1 MARKV
6 YQFTLFLA
14 LTQGELNLIQHCIDN
29 GYAEF

>member
-14 LTQGELNLIQHCIDN
+14 LTQGELKLIKCCIDN
-29 GYAEF
+29 GYVEL